1 MCKLVSMDTNFGTK
15 IDVADIK
22 KKYIEN
28 IISSAAG
35 CDKIDSIILFG
46 SALEERCK
54 NTSDIDIA
62 IISTVTRSRLF
73 ASATYKEFT
82 NRVYDLEK
90 EQDYDILQFNSKQ
103 ALEKKKD
110 FVCQEILN
118 KGQIIYKRQVS

>member
-22 KKYIEN
+22 KKFIEN
-28 IISSAAG
+28 IISSATE
-35 CDKIDSIILFG
+35 CDKIESIILFG
-46 SALEERCK
+46 SALEDRCK

-62 IISTVTRSRLF
+62 IISSVTRSRLF
-73 ASATYKEFT
+73 ASAAYKEFT
-82 NRVYDLEK
+82 NRIYDLEK

-118 KGQIIYKRQVS
+118 KGQTIYKRQVG

>member
-22 KKYIEN
+22 KKFIEN
-28 IISSAAG
+28 IISSARQ
-35 CDKIDSIILFG
+35 CDKIESIILFG
-46 SALEERCK
+46 SALEDRCK
-54 NTSDIDIA
+54 STSDIDIA
-62 IISTVTRSRLF
+62 IISSVTRSRLF
-73 ASATYKEFT
+73 SSAAYKEFT
-82 NRVYDLEK
+82 NRIYDLEK
-90 EQDYDILQFNSKQ
+90 EQNYDILQFNSKQ